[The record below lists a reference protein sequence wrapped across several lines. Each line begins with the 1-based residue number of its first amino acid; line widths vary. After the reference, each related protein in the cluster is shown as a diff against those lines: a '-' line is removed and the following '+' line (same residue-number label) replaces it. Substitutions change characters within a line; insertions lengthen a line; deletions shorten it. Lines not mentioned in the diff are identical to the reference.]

1 MTNTIWAHDL
11 HRHILERLKRR
22 NLGKCFSSCDR
33 TFPLSPFRVRREIQK
48 QDLDSRRHILEDPAR
63 RNLGNCWR
71 RRQNFSLLPSRRCC
85 RISLDRGTWVL
96 HGPSSKKV
104 GKHWRALEGKA
115 YFCQESKPESDV
127 PDVTDWI
134 VEIPIV
140 FLLQSWEPLTQKAF
154 STT

>member
-1 MTNTIWAHDL
+1 MEGGARRNLENCWRQPQNFSLSPSQRYCRISSLFSFSSFMTNTIWAHDL

-48 QDLDSRRHILEDPAR
+48 QDLDSRKHILEDPAR

-104 GKHWRALEGKA
+104 GKH
-115 YFCQESKPESDV
+115 
-127 PDVTDWI
+127 
-134 VEIPIV
+134 
-140 FLLQSWEPLTQKAF
+140 
-154 STT
+154 